1 MRRGCLSNKLIINII
16 LIGMLTGCQDSG
28 QRAKEREK
36 FGIELFEKGDY
47 GKAALEFNS
56 ALKEDA
62 TLATTYYY
70 LALLNE
76 KNRSYKAMRGNLIQ
90 VVKLTPDNI
99 DARIK
104 LGKIYLLFDDLDA
117 ALIEADEVLR
127 YSKDNVD
134 SFLLKSAVL
143 IKQDKQGDALILIE
157 EILQKAPKHIEAISL
172 KALILMQN
180 EQFDSALMLVNPVI
194 DSGVDDVA
202 LHMLKIQLD
211 AKQKN
216 IDAVVADY
224 ERLVKLY
231 PDKKEF
237 KFALAKMYAQANRK
251 MDAENLLR
259 EMVNSEPL
267 EIQPKLILLDFLNSL
282 DKEQAISQLQKYSVE
297 NQDKPRVLF
306 QLSQWL
312 LQKMYLSEAKTLLT
326 KIDNLENS
334 TDLDQQVKLQ
344 LAKIYFHNK
353 ELEKTKAI
361 VDELFQQNPENQQAK
376 ILKAKIHMAEEQYD
390 EAIQVLTKVLWANPN
405 SDESLV
411 LLAQIELAKGSLEKA
426 DKKYR
431 EALEINPANM
441 TALTSVVSRSLR
453 NKHNDYASE
462 LVIKALELKPNNL
475 TLLRELAEIK
485 MLSRD
490 WKGTKET
497 LETLEKQPEAALLA
511 KFLKGKLFKVQ
522 GDCSRAISI
531 YKDVL
536 SVSPDFPDVL
546 REMAICYELMGQR
559 SQMIVFMTSFVE
571 QNPENIVAYLIMGQ
585 LFILENNFEKAEALY
600 NQALDIDKKVP
611 QIYGALAKIYNEQ
624 KKYNKAIETC
634 KLGLEENLNNVRL
647 SLYLA
652 YVYQEIKAYDDAIA
666 VYEALLAVHPKLEM
680 AINNYAS
687 LLVDFMGDK
696 QSLEKARQ
704 LVVRFENS
712 ENAFYLDSFAWIEL
726 KSGNIS
732 GAVPLLEKVNI
743 MAEEVAVFKFHLG
756 VAYHEQGNNA
766 GAVAQLQLAIDL
778 GKQKGGFD
786 EIEMAQQLLD
796 DLSIAKNI

>member
-1 MRRGCLSNKLIINII
+1 MRIGCLSNKLITNII
-16 LIGMLTGCQDSG
+16 LIGMLSGCQDSG

-56 ALKEDA
+56 ALKEDR

-90 VVKLTPDNI
+90 AVKMAPDNI

-104 LGKIYLLFDDLDA
+104 LGKIYLLFNDLDA

-134 SFLLKSAVL
+134 SLLLKSAVF
-143 IKQDKQGDALILIE
+143 IKQDKQGDALTLIE
-157 EILQKAPKHIEAISL
+157 EILQKDPEHIEAISL
-172 KALILMQN
+172 KALVLLQN
-180 EQFDSALMLVNPVI
+180 ERFDSALMLINPVI
-194 DSGVDDVA
+194 DSGVDDIA

-237 KFALAKMYAQANRK
+237 KFALAKIYSQANRK

-306 QLSQWL
+306 QLTQWL
-312 LQKMYLSEAKTLLT
+312 LQKLYLPEAKTILT
-326 KIDNLENS
+326 KIDNLEGQE
-334 TDLDQQVKLQ
+334 DLDQQVKLL

-353 ELEKTKAI
+353 ELEKTKAL

-376 ILKAKIHMAEEQYD
+376 ILKAKIHIAEEQYD
-390 EAIQVLTKVLWANPN
+390 EAIQVLTKLLWANPN

-431 EALEINPANM
+431 EALEVNPANM
-441 TALTSVVSRSLR
+441 MALTAVVNRSLR
-453 NKHNDYASE
+453 NKNNVYASQ
-462 LVIKALELKPNNL
+462 LVKKALKLKPNDL
-475 TLLRELAEIK
+475 TLLKELAEIK
-485 MLSRD
+485 VISRD
-490 WKGTKET
+490 WEGANEV
-497 LETLEKQPEAALLA
+497 LETLEKQPEGALLA
-511 KFLKGKLFKVQ
+511 KFLKGKLFKEQ
-522 GDCSRAISI
+522 GDCSQAISI
-531 YKDVL
+531 FKDVL

-571 QNPENIVAYLIMGQ
+571 QNPENIVAYLIMGK
-585 LFILENNFEKAEALY
+585 LYILENNFEKAEDLY
-600 NQALDIDKKVP
+600 KQALDINKKVP
-611 QIYGALAKIYNEQ
+611 QIYAALAKIYSEQ
-624 KKYNKAIETC
+624 KKYYKAIETY

-647 SLYLA
+647 SIYLA
-652 YVYQEIKAYDDAIA
+652 SVYLEIKAYDDAIA
-666 VYEALLAVHPKLEM
+666 VYESLLAVNPKLEI

-712 ENAFYLDSFAWIEL
+712 ENPFYLDSFAWIEL

-743 MAEEVAVFKFHLG
+743 MAEVAVFKFHLG

-766 GAVAQLQLAIDL
+766 RAVAQLQQAIDL

-786 EIEMAQQLLD
+786 EIKLAQQLLD